1 MVPCYHSTENR
12 RSRRGALAL
21 PLLLLLTGAAAC
33 TQGEWQPRGGW
44 GSGQG
49 GAAPSTLDPEDP
61 DGLPLR
67 MLSLTDE
74 QRARIRALQEA
85 ARPALESLR
94 QPDDAYRQ
102 ARHAL
107 LQATPFQPAAARQ
120 LALRDNE
127 RRLQLHV
134 KRLELQHAI
143 YHVLT
148 PAQQAQLA
156 TWWKTRPDPPPPRR
170 RR

>member
-1 MVPCYHSTENR
+1 MDP
-12 RSRRGALAL
+12 RSSSVSVDGKRSARLL
-21 PLLLLLTGAAAC
+21 FPLLLLLLLLPAC

-49 GAAPSTLDPEDP
+49 GSAPLDPEDP
-61 DGLPLR
+61 DTIPLPALG
-67 MLSLTDE
+67 LTDE
-74 QRARIRALQEA
+74 QRAQIRALQQA
-85 ARPALESLR
+85 ARPTLDALR

-102 ARHAL
+102 SRLAL
-107 LQATPFQPAAARQ
+107 LRATPFQPDTARQ
-120 LALRDNE
+120 LALRDAE

-143 YHVLT
+143 FHVLT
-148 PAQQAQLA
+148 PSQQAQLE
-156 TWWKTRPDPPPPRR
+156 TWWKTRPAPSTPRR